1 MQLKVFTSLHRPKRY
16 PCLALPRLA
25 STCLALPPLRHAIT
39 AGAAGVV
46 SLDASHTCHVCK
58 SNMLPWLWQSC
69 FSFALLFNLWCGIMQ
84 NQPTRRLSCT
94 SLSTSL
100 ACLVLIIIIVICSS
114 VRIFC
119 LLVLLVLLHSLQ
131 VRQFVSNLDDSP
143 CKVSVKDLNEGY

>member
-16 PCLALPRLA
+16 PCLHSAR
-25 STCLALPPLRHAIT
+25 LALPPLRHAIT

-69 FSFALLFNLWCGIMQ
+69 FTFALLFNLWCGIMQ
-84 NQPTRRLSCT
+84 NQPTRRLSFFPPPPPLVSCS
-94 SLSTSL
+94 SLSL
-100 ACLVLIIIIVICSS
+100 SS
-114 VRIFC
+114 AAQFASFVYLFFLCCCIRC
-119 LLVLLVLLHSLQ
+119 K
-131 VRQFVSNLDDSP
+131 FVSNLDDSP